1 MMCGWLGHEC
11 GLVLNCLLLPF
22 PGETSAVLNTFI
34 IHSAATLGNAQYIA
48 VEAELGIYIMLKV
61 F

>member
-48 VEAELGIYIMLKV
+48 VEAELGI
-61 F
+61 